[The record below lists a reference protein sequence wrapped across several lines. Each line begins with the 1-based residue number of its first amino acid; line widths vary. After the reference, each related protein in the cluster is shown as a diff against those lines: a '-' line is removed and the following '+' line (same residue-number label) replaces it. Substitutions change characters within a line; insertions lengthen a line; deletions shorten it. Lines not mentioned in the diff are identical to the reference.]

1 MIEITVTGDRAE
13 VTQDVKAS
21 EQVFEPFNR
30 GCNSKITQSETLILV
45 SCPIGNKGNGE
56 MSLFYANSFLRKLA
70 EWNGAEFD
78 DNVGIDLEIMSF
90 FNGA

>member
-1 MIEITVTGDRAE
+1 MIEITVSGDRAD
-13 VTQDVKAS
+13 VSLDVKAS
-21 EQVFEPFNR
+21 EPVFEPFNR

-45 SCPIGNKGNGE
+45 SCPIGNNGNGE
-56 MSLFYANSFLRKLA
+56 MSLFYANSVLKKIA
-70 EWNGAEFD
+70 ELNGDEYD